1 MVVDLQ
7 KASLGKRIIAAI
19 FDGVLLSIIAVGV
32 ATLLSMAFGYDGY
45 METVNDAYARYEDEY
60 GVTLQ
65 ITAKQYE
72 ALSPQQ
78 QENYDAAY
86 QALIADGE
94 VNYAYNML
102 INLTMLITTFGV
114 LSGVLVV
121 DFVAPLLLKN
131 GQTLG
136 KKIFGIAVMHTDAIR
151 ANNLQLFV
159 RSVLGKF
166 AIELMI
172 PLSIVMMI
180 FFNGIGVISLVV
192 LVILLIAQV
201 VCLAVTR
208 KNMLLHDVLAGTVTV
223 DAASQRIFNSREE
236 MIEYTK
242 AIHAEQTAKADY

>member
-45 METVNDAYARYEDEY
+45 MKTVNNAYARYEEEY

-78 QENYDAAY
+78 QENYDTAY
-86 QALIADGE
+86 QALIADEE
-94 VNYAYNML
+94 VTYAYNML

-121 DFVAPLLLKN
+121 DFAAPLLLKN

-172 PLSIVMMI
+172 PLSIAMMI

-192 LVILLIAQV
+192 LAILLIAQV

-223 DAASQRIFNSREE
+223 DAASQRIFNSRDEL
-236 MIEYTK
+236 IEYTK
-242 AIHAEQTAKADY
+242 AVHTEQAAKADY